1 MAPLDDEI
9 RRQPMLRA
17 ALEED
22 DTAKANEALRSISAD
37 PRYGLG
43 MALLVAW
50 QHGLRVGHIPD
61 PADERVLRALA
72 GRRRRAGAHTAEV
85 RVLKPDEVCPYVFV
99 HVPVRQFRR
108 DTPTLIELGIMN
120 PNVDPAMLVYHEDGL
135 VGSFSFA
142 NPERAGLADGDVTE
156 ILRSLAR
163 QHVLVRAN
171 IDNRQ
176 IQFKDLAVKRRI
188 EASGKEVYV
197 RLSHTSLDRKK
208 IRLPGYE
215 GEQAEKVW
223 SYVEESLRHRF
234 ACNYCSVQA
243 LSPREVTINSALAGS
258 SGRPIGQAT
267 VRNYQMGF
275 TFSPFG
281 NPGDVCHFAAWDSP
295 HISDLVMNMEP
306 QIYSFSDLIRLVRII
321 NKDIDNFCSR
331 NKLGSPPGHIS
342 GGCNHFAG
350 NSIYHQH
357 YQFARIACLPL
368 VAASR
373 KSERLVSYQGVE
385 VRRMAGWWPAPAFLI
400 RSTGLAGDEELMKVA
415 DKVAREWRVLSEDD
429 DLSYG
434 NEIVIR
440 NHTQNI
446 YVTMQADG
454 ELAAFFIPRLRKKKS
469 TSTDRPIRKENAGV
483 LEMMGYFVIDDEP
496 DFDAIED
503 MTSQQRKALGDSLLS
518 DLKPGESAIEEFE
531 RNVKVCLSTAMD
543 PLEQRIDELLT
554 QRPGDWRMKANDI
567 VRAIQREAGLKPAQR
582 EHLYREL
589 IFAVLEPI
597 DGQAGEGA
605 REL

>member
-1 MAPLDDEI
+1 MAPIDEEI

-22 DTAKANEALRSISAD
+22 NTDKANEALRSISAD

-50 QHGLRVGHIPD
+50 QQGLRVGHIPL
-61 PADERVLRALA
+61 ALR
-72 GRRRRAGAHTAEV
+72 RDRAGAHTAEV

-108 DTPTLIELGIMN
+108 DTPKLIQLGIMN
-120 PNVDPAMLVYHEDGL
+120 PNADPAMLVYHEDGL
-135 VGSFSFA
+135 VGSFSFLS
-142 NPERAGLADGDVTE
+142 PEKVGLTEEDVTD
-156 ILRSLAR
+156 ILRILAR

-176 IQFKDLAVKRRI
+176 IQFKDLAVKHRL

-197 RLSHTSLDRKK
+197 RLSHTPLDRTK

-215 GEQAEKVW
+215 REEVW
-223 SYVEESLRHRF
+223 SYVKDSLQHRF

-243 LSPREVTINSALAGS
+243 LNPREVTINSALAGS
-258 SGRPIGQAT
+258 SGLIGQAT

-281 NPGDVCHFAAWDSP
+281 DPSDVCHFLAWDFP

-306 QIYSFSDLIRLVRII
+306 QTYSFGDLIRLVRII
-321 NKDIDNFCSR
+321 NKDIDDFCSR
-331 NKLGSPPGHIS
+331 NKLGPPPEHIS
-342 GGCNHFAG
+342 GGCNHWAG

-357 YQFARIACLPL
+357 YQFARIAGLPL
-368 VAASR
+368 VDASGE
-373 KSERLVSYQGVE
+373 SELLVDYQGVE
-385 VRRMAGWWPAPAFLI
+385 VRKMNGSWPSPAFLI
-400 RSTGLAGDEELMKVA
+400 RRTGLAGDEQLMKVA
-415 DKVAREWRVLSEDD
+415 DKVAREWRFLSEDD
-429 DLSYG
+429 DLTYG

-446 YVTMQADG
+446 YVTMRADG
-454 ELAAFFIPRLRKKKS
+454 ELAAFFIPRLRKRVS
-469 TSTDRPIRKENAGV
+469 TSADRPIRKMNAGV
-483 LEMMGYFVIDDEP
+483 LEMMGYFVIDNEA
-496 DFDAIED
+496 DFDALEH
-503 MTSQQRKALGDSLLS
+503 MTGQQRKALGDSWLS

-531 RNVKVCLSTAMD
+531 RNVKICLSTAMD
-543 PLEQRIDELLT
+543 PLEQRIDELMAK
-554 QRPGDWRMKANDI
+554 RRGDWRIKAHDI
-567 VRAIQREAGLKPAQR
+567 LHAIQREAGLEPDQR

-589 IFAVLEPI
+589 IFAVLEPA
-597 DGQAGEGA
+597 DGEMGNRA